1 MKETYERRYFMEDK
15 KFNKGII
22 VVIVAAIAGIVFMI
36 TRVVG
41 NKD

>member
-1 MKETYERRYFMEDK
+1 MEDK

-41 NKD
+41 NKEN